1 MLECWG
7 DYTQIIC
14 TEFGLKSVA
23 HGEKQEVPEVF
34 HGFGCYR
41 VEVNRGL
48 NREKSKRKNEPR
60 NTRINTEKEI
70 KILACALSGHSR
82 VYSSWAMV
90 GYYMVQASILGFSK
104 RGRR

>member
-41 VEVNRGL
+41 VEVNRVIFPHTSL
-48 NREKSKRKNEPR
+48 HMQFSHAM
-60 NTRINTEKEI
+60 I
-70 KILACALSGHSR
+70 SR
-82 VYSSWAMV
+82 HENPPH
-90 GYYMVQASILGFSK
+90 
-104 RGRR
+104 R